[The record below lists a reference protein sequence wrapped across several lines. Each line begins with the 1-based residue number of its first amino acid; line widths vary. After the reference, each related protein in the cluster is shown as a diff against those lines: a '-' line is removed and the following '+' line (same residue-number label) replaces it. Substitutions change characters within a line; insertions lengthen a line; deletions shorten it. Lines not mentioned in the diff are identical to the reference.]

1 MTVRVA
7 SLTGKDIAPALPALA
22 RLRIAVFRDWPYL
35 YDGSLAY
42 EEKYLAKLA
51 AAEGAIVVAAYDGE
65 DIVGCATAAPMTEVE
80 AQFAEPFRQRG
91 MDIARIFYCGES
103 VLLPAF
109 RGPRPGPRLLRPPR
123 GAGAPAGAFRPRR
136 LLRGGAPRGS
146 SAAPQGLRAARCI
159 LGQARLRQGRR
170 PPRPLH
176 LEGHRPAGRDR
187 EADAVLG
194 AGAVMA
200 RLRIA
205 AAQYP
210 PEALALPRRLP
221 RQARALGLGGRRQW
235 R

>member
-1 MTVRVA
+1 MTIRVA

-35 YDGSLAY
+35 YDGALAY

-109 RGPRPGPRLLRPPR
+109 RGRGLGHAFFDRREAQARRLGRFAHVAFCAVVRPEDHPLRPKDYVPLD
-123 GAGAPAGAFRPRR
+123 AFW
-136 LLRGGAPRGS
+136 
-146 SAAPQGLRAARCI
+146 
-159 LGQARLRQGRR
+159 GRR
-170 PPRPLH
+170 GYAKAEDLLGRFTWKDIDQ
-176 LEGHRPAGRDR
+176 PA
-187 EADAVLG
+187 ETEKPMQFWV
-194 AGAVMA
+194 
-200 RLRIA
+200 
-205 AAQYP
+205 
-210 PEALALPRRLP
+210 
-221 RQARALGLGGRRQW
+221 RAL
-235 R
+235 